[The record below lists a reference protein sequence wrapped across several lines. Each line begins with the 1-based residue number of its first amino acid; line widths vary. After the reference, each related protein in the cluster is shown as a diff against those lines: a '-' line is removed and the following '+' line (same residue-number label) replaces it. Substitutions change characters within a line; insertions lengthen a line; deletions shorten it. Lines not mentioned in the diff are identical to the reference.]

1 MKYPRSP
8 EVQKG
13 AFIQIDGQSP
23 HGRVIPFQY
32 NPETISRKVAAPET
46 PEEQRRSPRETIT
59 FTLVYDA
66 ADYLETPDQNK
77 RIVESG
83 IYAELSA
90 LELLLHPGNPDGRE
104 IGFLGIGNA
113 GENRESLTLWAW
125 GDRRILPVRIT
136 ELQIKEKMFDP
147 RLNPI
152 RAEIEVTMQALQE
165 EDLTKDQKGYEIW
178 KAHMSARNILAQAV
192 YQKGSGL

>member
-1 MKYPRSP
+1 
-8 EVQKG
+8 
-13 AFIQIDGQSP
+13 
-23 HGRVIPFQY
+23 VIPFQY
-32 NPETISRKVAAPET
+32 NPETISRKITAPET
-46 PEEQRRSPRETIT
+46 AEDPRKSPRETIT
-59 FTLVYDA
+59 FTLLYDGS
-66 ADYLETPDQNK
+66 DSLETSGQN
-77 RIVESG
+77 RRVVESG

-90 LELLLHPGNPDGRE
+90 LELLLHPKKPGERE
-104 IGFLGIGNA
+104 IGFLGTPNA

-165 EDLTKDQKGYEIW
+165 EDLTKDPKGYELW
-178 KAHMSARNILAQAV
+178 KAHMSAKNTLAQEV
-192 YQKGSGL
+192 YQKGLGLQ